1 MKLIFSLALHSLFNR
16 RVTALMIVFSIAVSV
31 ALLVGVEK
39 VRTGAKH
46 SFSSTIAGTDLI
58 VGARSGSVQLLL
70 YSVFRIGSA
79 TNNISWQSYQEIA
92 SHPKVAWSI
101 PISLGDSHRGYR
113 VLGTTTDYFKHYRY
127 GRKRPLTFAQGQQFN
142 RLHDV
147 VLGAEVARTLGYKTG
162 DKIVIAHG
170 MGSTSFTKHEDQPFT
185 VTGVLA
191 ATGTPVDR
199 SLHVSLQAIEAIHI
213 DWKAGAYIPGSG
225 GKTPLDERELQP
237 HQITAFLL
245 GLKSKLSTFQLQR
258 SISNY
263 RGEPLQAVLPG
274 VALQELWGMLGIAE
288 KALLIISGFV
298 VVSGLFG
305 MLTVLL
311 TGLNERR
318 RELAILRSVGARPAQ
333 ILSLLVLETSLLTLC
348 GILLGMLLLYAGLGA
363 TLPLL
368 EEQYGLQLALSF
380 PTTAELKLLGIVFIA
395 GTLAGLIPG
404 YRAYRYSLADGMTVR
419 I

>member
-1 MKLIFSLALHSLFNR
+1 MKTILSLALKSLLNR

-31 ALLVGVEK
+31 ALLLGVEK
-39 VRTGAKH
+39 VRNGAKH

-70 YSVFRIGSA
+70 YSVFRIGNA

-92 SHPKVAWSI
+92 AHPKVAWSI

-113 VLGTTTDYFKHYRY
+113 VLGTTTDYFTHYRY
-127 GRKRPLTFAQGQQFN
+127 GRKRPLTFAQGTPFN
-142 RLHDV
+142 QLHDV
-147 VLGAEVARTLGYKTG
+147 VLGAEVARTLGYKQG

-170 MGSTSFTKHEDQPFT
+170 MGSTSFSKHEDQPFT
-185 VTGVLA
+185 VTGILA
-191 ATGTPVDR
+191 TTGTPVDR

-225 GKTPLDERELQP
+225 GTTPLDERDLQP

-245 GLKSKLSTFQLQR
+245 GLKSKLATFQLQR

-263 RGEPLQAVLPG
+263 RAEPLQAVLPG

-333 ILSLLVLETSLLTLC
+333 ILSLLVLETSMLTLC
-348 GILLGMLLLYAGLGA
+348 GILLGMVLLYTGLGA

-368 EEQYGLQLALSF
+368 EQEYGLQLTLSF
-380 PTTAELKLLGIVFIA
+380 PATAELKLLGIVFIA
-395 GTLAGLIPG
+395 GSLAGLIPG

>member
-1 MKLIFSLALHSLFNR
+1 MKLIFSLALQSLFNR

-31 ALLVGVEK
+31 ALLLGVEK
-39 VRTGAKH
+39 VRNGAKH

-70 YSVFRIGSA
+70 YSVFRIGNA

-92 SHPKVAWSI
+92 AHPKVAWSI

-127 GRKRPLTFAQGQQFN
+127 GRKRPLTFAQGEPFN
-142 RLHDV
+142 LLHDV

-170 MGSTSFTKHEDQPFT
+170 MGSTSFSKHEDQPFT
-185 VTGVLA
+185 VTGILA
-191 ATGTPVDR
+191 STGTPVDR

-225 GKTPLDERELQP
+225 GKTPLDERDLQP

-245 GLKSKLSTFQLQR
+245 GLKSKLATFQLQR

-263 RGEPLQAVLPG
+263 RAEPLQAVLPG

-318 RELAILRSVGARPAQ
+318 RELAILRSVGARPVQ

-348 GILLGMLLLYAGLGA
+348 GILLGMVLLYTGLGA

-368 EEQYGLQLALSF
+368 EQEYGLQLTLSF
-380 PTTAELKLLGIVFIA
+380 PATAELKLLGIVFIA